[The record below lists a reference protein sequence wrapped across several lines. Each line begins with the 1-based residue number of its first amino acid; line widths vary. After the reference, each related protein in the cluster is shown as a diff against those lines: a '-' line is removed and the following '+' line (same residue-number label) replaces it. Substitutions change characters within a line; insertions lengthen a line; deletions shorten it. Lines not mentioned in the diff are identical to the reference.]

1 MSRWLVAQG
10 DRQFAARDLE
20 ELREL
25 AQSGSLSSSDMVQPP
40 GATDW
45 LYAGEIPELRT
56 LFAESSSDYDDDISY
71 KKSSIFSGT
80 TGMLLLA
87 VVALGAGGF
96 FWQKYNDAAQTTG
109 LRILGE
115 GGILLTEM
123 LVIGDDVPIY
133 DKPDGAT
140 LKTLGKSD
148 KVTLVAKRGEWY
160 KVSTLEGMEGYMSVE
175 TVLPGYQLADEETR
189 ADYDPIYNPDQY
201 VTVRNTGWI
210 RLDPDN
216 PENTTLG
223 MLVANTSKFDMTGMV
238 VIATLKDKN
247 ERELQKKEIRVE
259 GTIPAKGDAYVG
271 TLVPPAMDR
280 DTLEPRIMTNHLSD
294 ELLKEED
301 YKDWQWQEALTM
313 QVDSLDAVSGRLDL
327 TELTAVP
334 KAEE

>member
-25 AQSGSLSSSDMVQPP
+25 AEAGTLRSSDMVQPP

-45 LYAGEIPELRT
+45 LYAGEIPELKT
-56 LFAESSSDYDDDISY
+56 LFTEAAADYDDDLSY
-71 KKSSIFSGT
+71 KKSFLGSGAVK
-80 TGMLLLA
+80 MALLA
-87 VVALGAGGF
+87 VVAVAAGGF
-96 FWQKYNDAAQTTG
+96 FWQKYHEAAEATDRS
-109 LRILGE
+109 LLGE

-123 LVIGDDVPIY
+123 LVIGDNVPVF

-148 KVTLVAKRGEWY
+148 KVNLIAKRGEWY
-160 KVSTLEGMEGYMSVE
+160 KVATMEGMEGYMSVE
-175 TVLPGYQLADEETR
+175 TVLPGYQLANEEVQ

-201 VTVRNTGWI
+201 VEVRNTGWI

-238 VIATLKDKN
+238 VVATLKDKN
-247 ERELQKKEIRVE
+247 ERELQQKEIRVE

-271 TLVPPAMDR
+271 TLVPPAMER
-280 DTLEPRIMTNHLSD
+280 DTLEPRIMTNHLSE
-294 ELLKEED
+294 ELLEQEE
-301 YKDWQWQEALTM
+301 YKGWQWQEALTM
-313 QVDSLDAVSGRLDL
+313 QVESLDAVSGRLDL

>member
-20 ELREL
+20 ELRDL
-25 AQSGSLSSSDMVQPP
+25 AEAGTLRSSDMVQPP

-45 LYAGEIPELRT
+45 LYAGEIPELKT
-56 LFAESSSDYDDDISY
+56 LFSDSSSDYDGDLSY
-71 KKSSIFSGT
+71 KKSFLGSGT
-80 TGMLLLA
+80 ARMILLA
-87 VVALGAGGF
+87 IVALGSGWF

-123 LVIGDDVPIY
+123 LVIGDNVSMY

-148 KVTLVAKRGEWY
+148 KVTLIAKRGEWY
-160 KVSTLEGMEGYMSVE
+160 KVATLEGMEGYMNVE
-175 TVLPGYQLADEETR
+175 TVLPGYQLADEEVR

-210 RLDPDN
+210 RLDPAH

-238 VIATLKDKN
+238 VVATLKDKN
-247 ERELQKKEIRVE
+247 ERELQQKEIRVE

-280 DTLEPRIMTNHLSD
+280 DTTEPRIMTNHLSE
-294 ELLKEED
+294 ELLK
-301 YKDWQWQEALTM
+301 QEVLM
-313 QVDSLDAVSGRLDL
+313 
-327 TELTAVP
+327 
-334 KAEE
+334 